1 MNTDGNLHALKQHLA
16 EQEAYDAA
24 QPPDD
29 MYCPACAETID
40 GPDWPHHV
48 KEESCPNCAAQLE
61 ETP

>member
-1 MNTDGNLHALKQHLA
+1 MNTDGNAAAINRHLA

-29 MYCPACAETID
+29 MYCPACDETIN
-40 GPDWPHHV
+40 GKVWPSYIGL
-48 KEESCPNCAAQLE
+48 ETCPNCGFQLK